1 MSSLSISHE
10 LIGKMVWVWLRN
22 DRGIRTGDV
31 VSGIVIEGGSQEGT
45 VVVMLSISG
54 ETQFR
59 TVWMANDIEEM
70 DDWDEELEG
79 ENCSLEE
86 T

>member
-1 MSSLSISHE
+1 
-10 LIGKMVWVWLRN
+10 MVWVWLRN